1 MAHTI
6 VVTDSVPN
14 AAPRTYAAS
23 TLPALIR
30 EVLMREFDIAPVGA
44 GADLPPDEFPHEIT
58 ECWRVPTVP
67 ALRMAL
73 DPFATLEHLF

>member
-6 VVTDSVPN
+6 IVTDTDSVPN

-23 TLPALIR
+23 TLPAL
-30 EVLMREFDIAPVGA
+30 
-44 GADLPPDEFPHEIT
+44 
-58 ECWRVPTVP
+58 
-67 ALRMAL
+67 RMAL